1 MRQNEITS
9 FEQASEDLYNK
20 AREAL
25 KVLSTTVKDNKR
37 LEETLPKHVIDQ
49 LIALRNAVWEQ
60 ERWMG
65 LESEMAPSD
74 YELDMGGQ

>member
-25 KVLSTTVKDNKR
+25 KVLSTHMMVTP
-37 LEETLPKHVIDQ
+37 ETQTCERIELLLPKHAINQ
-49 LIALRNAVWEQ
+49 LVAVRNAVWEQ
-60 ERWMG
+60 ERWMV
-65 LESEMAPSD
+65 LND
-74 YELDMGGQ
+74 

>member
-1 MRQNEITS
+1 MRQTEITS
-9 FEQASEDLYNK
+9 YTQASEDLYNK

-25 KVLSTTVKDNKR
+25 KVLSTTVKGDKR

-74 YELDMGGQ
+74 YELSLCGQ

>member
-1 MRQNEITS
+1 MRQTEITS

-25 KVLSTTVKDNKR
+25 KVLSTTVKGDKR

>member
-1 MRQNEITS
+1 MRQTEITS
-9 FEQASEDLYNK
+9 YTQASEDLYNK

-74 YELDMGGQ
+74 YELSLCGQ

>member
-1 MRQNEITS
+1 MAEYEITS

>member
-1 MRQNEITS
+1 MSQTEITS

-25 KVLSTTVKDNKR
+25 KVLSTTVKGDKR

-60 ERWMG
+60 ESWMG

>member
-1 MRQNEITS
+1 MRQTEITS

-25 KVLSTTVKDNKR
+25 KVLSTTVKGDKR

-74 YELDMGGQ
+74 YELDMCGQ

>member
-1 MRQNEITS
+1 MRQTEITS
-9 FEQASEDLYNK
+9 FTQASEDLYNK
-20 AREAL
+20 AREVL
-25 KVLSTTVKDNKR
+25 KVLSTTVKGNQR

-65 LESEMAPSD
+65 IDTEMAPSD
-74 YELDMGGQ
+74 YELNLGGH